1 MKTIAFFNNKGG
13 VGKTTI
19 VYHLAWMFREL
30 NYRVI
35 AVDLDSQANLSG
47 MFLPEERM
55 ESLWDSE
62 KSNETKET
70 IYSIL
75 DPLFDGIGD
84 ITTSPHIER
93 PHHVDGK
100 IGLLVGSFTLAK
112 LESEISMQWNECLAG
127 HKRAFRITTAFARL
141 IANAGKEHKADL
153 ALIDVGPNLGA
164 INRAALISS
173 DYVVIPLDP
182 SLFSMYGLRSV
193 GPTLQEWRKAWQERL
208 RKKPT
213 FMNIPKGNMEPI
225 GYVINKFKVVKG
237 VEPSQADQKWID
249 RMSKEYSRFILMNE
263 TKDSKKKIEKSPN
276 KLVQLQN
283 YQSLTAR
290 AQELR
295 KPLFLLEPPD
305 VTKWKGVT
313 QNSIKNCFDG
323 FRRLAEEIRKRTGLK
338 KK

>member
-13 VGKTTI
+13 VGKTTL
-19 VYHLAWMFREL
+19 VYHLAWMFSEL

-47 MFLPEERM
+47 MFLHEKRM

-62 KSNETKET
+62 KTNETKET

-84 ITTSPHIER
+84 ITTSPHIEC
-93 PHHVDGK
+93 PHVDGK

-112 LESEISMQWNECLAG
+112 LESQISIQWNECLAG
-127 HKRAFRITTAFARL
+127 DKRAFRITTAFARL
-141 IANAGKEHKADL
+141 IANAGKKHKADL
-153 ALIDVGPNLGA
+153 ALVDVGPNLGA

-193 GPTLQEWRKAWQERL
+193 GPILQEWREAWQERL

-213 FMNIPKGNMEPI
+213 FMNIPKGGMEPI
-225 GYVINKFKVVKG
+225 GYIINRFKVVDGEK
-237 VEPSQADQKWID
+237 PSQSHQKWIN
-249 RMSKEYSRFILMNE
+249 RMSEEYRRFILMNG
-263 TKDSKKKIEKSPN
+263 TKESKRKIRKPLN
-276 KLVQLQN
+276 KLAQLQN
-283 YQSLTAR
+283 YQSLTER

-305 VTKWKGVT
+305 VVKWKGAT
-313 QNSIKNCFDG
+313 QTSIKNCFNG
-323 FRRLAEEIRKRTGLK
+323 FRHLAEEIRKRIGLK